1 MTVSNIVREDNMEL
15 ILREHGYELL
25 VDIKKLERSGRLS
38 ISIFTGT
45 SNFEL
50 RLNDNNAKKL
60 VEYLKER
67 FK

>member
-1 MTVSNIVREDNMEL
+1 MEL